1 MSSSPSLE
9 ILVRDAEG
17 FVVWN
22 GPPFSSNGQPTP
34 KNERV
39 SCSSTKFSLDGS
51 KFMAVKSDGTISIY
65 DSASLR
71 EMRSFAV
78 ANVTAAEI
86 SPCGTYLQ
94 TFQKPTTPQ
103 EKNVSLWNT
112 ETGDLA
118 HGLYQK
124 SITKTTWPSIRFSP
138 DESSACR
145 LATNEVQF
153 FDSKDFSKGITS
165 RIRVPGV
172 AAFELSKTPASHVAV
187 FVPEVKVLFIA
198 WAIILCALSILVQK
212 GSPGSVQIF
221 GCGKEAES
229 QPSARRSFFRCS
241 SVQFSW
247 NHGSTG
253 LLVVVQSDVDKT
265 NKSYYGETKLHYLT
279 VDGTHEG
286 LVPLR
291 LSLSSKAMS
300 SSPSLEIL
308 VRDAEGFIVWNGP
321 PFSSNGQPTP
331 KNERVSCSSTKF
343 SLDGSKFMAVKSDG
357 TISIYDSASLG
368 EMRSFAVANV
378 TAAEIS
384 PCGTYLQTFQKPTT
398 PQEKNVSLWNTET
411 GDLAHGL
418 YQKSITKTTWPSIRF
433 SPDESSACRLATNE
447 VQFFDPKDF
456 SKGITSR
463 IRVPSVAAFEL
474 SKTPASHVAVFV
486 PEVKVLFIAWA
497 IILCALSILVQKG
510 SPGSVQIFGCG
521 KEAESQP
528 SARRSFFRPSIRFSP
543 DESSAC
549 RLATNEVQFFD
560 PKDFS
565 KGITSRIRVPSVAAF
580 ELSKTPASHVAVFV
594 PEVKVLFIA
603 WAIIL
608 CALSILVQKGS
619 PGSVQI
625 FGCGKEAESQP
636 SARRS
641 FFRCS
646 SVQFSWNHGSTGLLV
661 VVQSD
666 VDKTNKSY
674 YGETKLHYLTVD
686 GTHEGLV
693 PLRKEGP
700 VHDVQWSFSGSEFAV
715 VYGFMPACVTIF
727 DKKCKPL
734 MELGEGPYN
743 TLRWNPK
750 GRILCVAGFGNL
762 PGDMTFW
769 DVVSKKQLGSN
780 KAEWSVTSEW
790 SPDGRYFLTASTA
803 PRRQIDNGY
812 VKTSCYNIEFGILSA
827 SVGHSSSE
835 QIEWIKIFNYDGK
848 RYFKKMFERLYQV
861 EWKPESP
868 DRFDEISELLKS
880 VESLKLEEGKS
891 QGLSLLFLESETCAD
906 CKKAYLVLKRFYSF
920 LGQGSSQKKP
930 VASIPTI
937 QRPAAYRPPHAKQ
950 AAAIQAELLG
960 VNPEGEM
967 SKNALRNKKKRE
979 KKKAAEAAAASGS
992 NNA

>member
-1 MSSSPSLE
+1 NSVRTKLYRTGRESVRLSHYTELRAKPATTATDHSP
-9 ILVRDAEG
+9 
-17 FVVWN
+17 
-22 GPPFSSNGQPTP
+22 
-34 KNERV
+34 
-39 SCSSTKFSLDGS
+39 
-51 KFMAVKSDGTISIY
+51 
-65 DSASLR
+65 
-71 EMRSFAV
+71 
-78 ANVTAAEI
+78 
-86 SPCGTYLQ
+86 
-94 TFQKPTTPQ
+94 
-103 EKNVSLWNT
+103 
-112 ETGDLA
+112 
-118 HGLYQK
+118 
-124 SITKTTWPSIRFSP
+124 
-138 DESSACR
+138 
-145 LATNEVQF
+145 
-153 FDSKDFSKGITS
+153 
-165 RIRVPGV
+165 
-172 AAFELSKTPASHVAV
+172 
-187 FVPEVKVLFIA
+187 
-198 WAIILCALSILVQK
+198 
-212 GSPGSVQIF
+212 
-221 GCGKEAES
+221 
-229 QPSARRSFFRCS
+229 RRSFQLC
-241 SVQFSW
+241 
-247 NHGSTG
+247 
-253 LLVVVQSDVDKT
+253 
-265 NKSYYGETKLHYLT
+265 
-279 VDGTHEG
+279 
-286 LVPLR
+286 

-357 TISIYDSASLG
+357 TISIYESASLR
-368 EMRSFAVANV
+368 EVRSFTVANV
-378 TAAEIS
+378 TATEIS

-398 PQEKNVSLWNTET
+398 PQEKNVSLWNTDT
-411 GDLAHGL
+411 GDLAHSL

-463 IRVPSVAAFEL
+463 IRVPGVAAFEL

-486 PEVKVLFIAWA
+486 PEVK
-497 IILCALSILVQKG
+497 G

-521 KEAESQP
+521 K
-528 SARRSFFRPSIRFSP
+528 
-543 DESSAC
+543 D
-549 RLATNEVQFFD
+549 
-560 PKDFS
+560 
-565 KGITSRIRVPSVAAF
+565 
-580 ELSKTPASHVAVFV
+580 
-594 PEVKVLFIA
+594 
-603 WAIIL
+603 
-608 CALSILVQKGS
+608 
-619 PGSVQI
+619 
-625 FGCGKEAESQP
+625 AESQP

-803 PRRQIDNGY
+803 PRRQIDNG
-812 VKTSCYNIEFGILSA
+812 
-827 SVGHSSSE
+827 
-835 QIEWIKIFNYDGK
+835 IKIFNYDGK

-891 QGLSLLFLESETCAD
+891 QG
-906 CKKAYLVLKRFYSF
+906 
-920 LGQGSSQKKP
+920 QGSSQKKP

-950 AAAIQAELLG
+950 AAAIQAEVLLPIM
-960 VNPEGEM
+960 NFFYEM

>member
-1 MSSSPSLE
+1 MNRVSVNSVRTTFYRTGREPVRYSVLRAKPATTATDHSPRRSFQVSLSLSSKAMSSSPSLE

-86 SPCGTYLQ
+86 SPSGTYLQ

-118 HGLYQK
+118 HRLYQK
-124 SITKTTWPSIRFSP
+124 SITKTTWQAALSALPSIRFSP

-153 FDSKDFSKGITS
+153 FDPKDFSKGITS

-187 FVPEVKVLFIA
+187 FVPEVK
-198 WAIILCALSILVQK
+198 

-241 SVQFSW
+241 SVQFRW

-291 LSLSSKAMS
+291 
-300 SSPSLEIL
+300 E
-308 VRDAEGFIVWNGP
+308 
-321 PFSSNGQPTP
+321 
-331 KNERVSCSSTKF
+331 
-343 SLDGSKFMAVKSDG
+343 
-357 TISIYDSASLG
+357 
-368 EMRSFAVANV
+368 
-378 TAAEIS
+378 
-384 PCGTYLQTFQKPTT
+384 
-398 PQEKNVSLWNTET
+398 
-411 GDLAHGL
+411 
-418 YQKSITKTTWPSIRF
+418 
-433 SPDESSACRLATNE
+433 
-447 VQFFDPKDF
+447 
-456 SKGITSR
+456 
-463 IRVPSVAAFEL
+463 
-474 SKTPASHVAVFV
+474 
-486 PEVKVLFIAWA
+486 
-497 IILCALSILVQKG
+497 
-510 SPGSVQIFGCG
+510 
-521 KEAESQP
+521 
-528 SARRSFFRPSIRFSP
+528 
-543 DESSAC
+543 
-549 RLATNEVQFFD
+549 
-560 PKDFS
+560 
-565 KGITSRIRVPSVAAF
+565 
-580 ELSKTPASHVAVFV
+580 
-594 PEVKVLFIA
+594 
-603 WAIIL
+603 
-608 CALSILVQKGS
+608 
-619 PGSVQI
+619 
-625 FGCGKEAESQP
+625 
-636 SARRS
+636 
-641 FFRCS
+641 
-646 SVQFSWNHGSTGLLV
+646 
-661 VVQSD
+661 
-666 VDKTNKSY
+666 
-674 YGETKLHYLTVD
+674 
-686 GTHEGLV
+686 
-693 PLRKEGP
+693 EGP

-812 VKTSCYNIEFGILSA
+812 VKTYCYNIEFGILSA
-827 SVGHSSSE
+827 S
-835 QIEWIKIFNYDGK
+835 
-848 RYFKKMFERLYQV
+848 V

-891 QGLSLLFLESETCAD
+891 Q
-906 CKKAYLVLKRFYSF
+906 
-920 LGQGSSQKKP
+920 GQGSSQKKP

-950 AAAIQAELLG
+950 AAAIQAEVLLLIM
-960 VNPEGEM
+960 NFSMM